1 MLTDDL
7 KNLDINDIASWPIP
21 IKVVGAIIVSAL
33 ILALSY
39 WFFIQDQLDAL
50 DKAGRKEQELR
61 ATFLMKKSLA
71 INLPAYRQQMTDMEE
86 DFGVMLRQLPNKTE
100 IPELLI
106 DITQA
111 GLSRGLKFKLVKPG
125 VKIYSDFYAT
135 LPIDLN
141 VMGTYH
147 ELGQFISDL
156 AALPRIVSLGN
167 IDISPLDKKLSMKT
181 IALTYHY
188 LDEEEIAAQSAAKNK
203 KKRRRGRR

>member
-1 MLTDDL
+1 MLADDL

-21 IKVVGAIIVSAL
+21 IKIIGTVIVSAL
-33 ILALSY
+33 ILALGY
-39 WFFIQDQLDAL
+39 WFFIQDQLDTL
-50 DKAGRKEQELR
+50 DKAERKEQALR
-61 ATFLMKKSLA
+61 ANFLTKKALA
-71 INLPAYRQQMTDMEE
+71 INLPAYRKQMADMEE

-111 GLSRGLKFKLVKPG
+111 GLSRGLKFELVKPG
-125 VKIYSDFYAT
+125 TKIYSDFYAT

-141 VMGTYH
+141 VVGTYH
-147 ELGQFISDL
+147 ELGQFVSDL

-167 IDISPLDKKLSMKT
+167 IDITPVKNKLSMKT

-188 LDEEEIAAQSAAKNK
+188 LDEEEIAAQSATKNK
-203 KKRRRGRR
+203 KKRRRR

>member
-1 MLTDDL
+1 MLVDDL

-21 IKVVGAIIVSAL
+21 IKIIGAVIVSTL
-33 ILALSY
+33 ILALGY

-50 DKAGRKEQELR
+50 DKAERKEQELR
-61 ATFLMKKSLA
+61 SNFLTKKALA
-71 INLPAYRQQMTDMEE
+71 INLPAYRQQMANMEE

-111 GLSRGLKFKLVKPG
+111 GLSRGLKFELVKPG
-125 VKIYSDFYAT
+125 IKIYSDFYAT
-135 LPIDLN
+135 LPIDLK
-141 VMGTYH
+141 VTGSYH

-167 IDISPLDKKLSMKT
+167 IDISPSGNKLSMKT

-188 LDEEEIAAQSAAKNK
+188 LDEVEIAAQSAAKK
-203 KKRRRGRR
+203 KKKKGRGRR